1 MGKNNK
7 EEYQLN
13 QLVMAQVRGYPWWPG
28 YIGGRQADGSYKVV
42 FFGDFSYAPLNE
54 KKIRTFDPRMKKLE
68 KNRKELQ
75 RALKSAT
82 RVFKGETTI
91 KQEFDIVNKKK
102 LPPLIVAKP
111 SVTDAKKPA
120 KKVARPKKK
129 KTLKKKPLQN
139 KSKTSRDAKKRRRG
153 RAKKKATQKLKVK
166 RELEIVNMPK
176 EEPQNNLREQKA
188 EQVLNRSGFWGG
200 ESDEGKASSD
210 MKIGFQRKTVGM
222 DGFRSVTAKGPE
234 PNLFDSMAETNSMRL
249 MVESLKHNQQ
259 NENSSRAGSEIAILD
274 QTKGSLGSIEKMKNL
289 IVASGKL
296 AFNGPTLEAL
306 NKSPSISRKDTLKI
320 GEAQSEVSENTQFRL
335 CFKEIE
341 QEMISL
347 IKKMRENQ
355 STEAIENKL
364 KSWFREMAEVQD
376 FSSIVGT
383 KIGQYLM
390 QMKFLCHEKIKERQ
404 QYGAILQEIKNFK
417 RIIITKISQ
426 NFFSSDIQEDQ
437 SGLESLVD
445 RLPSQHNQSPMSK
458 DKTMLQIFGK
468 QMMGSFGN
476 LNFSHAQSPNLN
488 KTLLRNTQSYEHSFM
503 LPTTR
508 PSRVRNKHNRNRCND
523 LDETFNCRR
532 KGTDL
537 NITMK
542 GSKMNQQQIL
552 ETPSISTV
560 VNKSQR
566 KTMRPIQIIKPA
578 PWNWKNNIE
587 KKVMRCVGK
596 KIARALYRNKGE
608 HCLSAEKAE
617 QLGRICEEI
626 VGKDVSSCMEY
637 QRRVMDL
644 LANINQRGSAFL
656 RDFIFQKKGTC
667 SVIELGKRLRSILKL
682 GN

>member
-28 YIGGRQADGSYKVV
+28 YIGGRQPDGSYKVV

-82 RVFKGETTI
+82 RVFRGESTI
-91 KQEFDIVNKKK
+91 KQEFDAVNKKK
-102 LPPLIVAKP
+102 VPPPPMPKP
-111 SVTDAKKPA
+111 TVLEAKKGV
-120 KKVARPKKK
+120 KKVARAKKK
-129 KTLKKKPLQN
+129 KTLKKKPVAG
-139 KSKTSRDAKKRRRG
+139 KSKSGTEGKKRGRG
-153 RAKKKATQKLKVK
+153 RVKKKTASKTKIK

-176 EEPQNNLREQKA
+176 EGGDDMIRERKA
-188 EQVLNRSGFWGG
+188 KQALNQSGFWGG
-200 ESDEGKASSD
+200 ESDEGKANSELKMS
-210 MKIGFQRKTVGM
+210 FQRKTVGM

-234 PNLFDSMAETNSMRL
+234 PNLFDSLAETNSMRL
-249 MVESLKHNQQ
+249 LVESLKPNQQ
-259 NENSSRAGSEIAILD
+259 IPDSSRAGSEIAILD

-289 IVASGKL
+289 INTSGKL

-320 GEAQSEVSENTQFRL
+320 GEGESEVSENTQFRR

-347 IKKMRENQ
+347 IERIKENQ
-355 STEAIENKL
+355 STIPIENKL
-364 KSWFREMAEVQD
+364 KGWFREMAEVQD

-383 KIGQYLM
+383 KIGHYLM

-426 NFFSSDIQEDQ
+426 NFFSSDIQEEQ

-445 RLPSQHNQSPMSK
+445 RLPSQHNPSPLSK
-458 DKTMLQIFGK
+458 DKTMLQIFNK
-468 QMMGSFGN
+468 HMMTGFGN
-476 LNFSHAQSPNLN
+476 LDHSHAQSPNLN
-488 KTLLRNTQSYEHSFM
+488 KTLLRNTQSYEGSFT

-508 PSRVRNKHNRNRCND
+508 PSRVRNKLNRMKYND
-523 LDETFNCRR
+523 LNSTFNGRR

-537 NITMK
+537 NITLNN
-542 GSKMNQQQIL
+542 SKTHAQQIL
-552 ETPSISTV
+552 DTPSVSTI

-566 KTMRPIQIIKPA
+566 KTIRPLQIIKPA

-587 KKVMRCVGK
+587 KKVMRCVAK

-617 QLGRICEEI
+617 QLGKICEEI
-626 VGKDVSSCMEY
+626 VGKDVKSCMEY

-644 LANINQRGSAFL
+644 LASINQRGSEFL
-656 RDFIFQKKGTC
+656 RDFIFQQKGTC
-667 SVIELGKRLRSILKL
+667 SVVELGRRLRNTLEL